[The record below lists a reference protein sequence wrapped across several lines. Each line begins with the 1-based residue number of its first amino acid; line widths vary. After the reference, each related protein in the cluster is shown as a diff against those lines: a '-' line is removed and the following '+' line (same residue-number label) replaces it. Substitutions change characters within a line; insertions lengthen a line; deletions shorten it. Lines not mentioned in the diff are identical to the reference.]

1 MNVLM
6 PQLGETVAEGTVA
19 RWYKQVGDKVN
30 ADDVLFDVETDKAS
44 MEVPAQTAGV
54 LTQILVPEGSTVD
67 VGTVLAVIDTGD
79 GAKAEASGQAGRGQG
94 ARGQAPISAEET
106 QVSRGQAP
114 ISKSAAQP
122 STTARKSVPD
132 PSSSPDSS
140 SPSWYAAMPPAILG
154 EESSRPEK
162 PVDHRAPTNGGTVT
176 PSAVERKDHQRLSPA
191 VRRLAAEYRLDLA
204 TVAGSGR
211 NGRITRRN
219 VIDFIAVRDSQP
231 QEAPAPVE
239 QESAPVPT
247 PAAALAQPAPAIA
260 SGDTLPFT
268 RIRRL
273 TAEHMVRSKATSP
286 HVLQAVEVDFHR
298 VDQVRKSVREAWK
311 AKHGYSLTYLPFIA
325 HAVCEALREFPNAN
339 ASVQGDGL
347 VLHAD
352 VNLGIAIDLGPE
364 GLVAPVIKAAQKLSV
379 AELSITINDL
389 ALRARANKLKP
400 DDFSGGTFTLTNN
413 GTFGTL
419 ITAPII
425 NQPQVAII
433 STDGVRKKPVVI
445 EGPDGDSI
453 AIRPVGILAQSFDHR
468 AIDGAYSAAFLDRVR
483 KLLENGNW
491 VIEV

>member
-19 RWYKQVGDKVN
+19 RWYKKVGDKVT

-67 VGTVLAVIDTGD
+67 VGTVLAVIDAGD
-79 GAKAEASGQAGRGQG
+79 GAKAEPPRGPQT
-94 ARGQAPISAEET
+94 ARGQAPIS
-106 QVSRGQAP
+106 G
-114 ISKSAAQP
+114 SADPP
-122 STTARKSVPD
+122 STTSTKSVPD
-132 PSSSPDSS
+132 PDVSSSPEAPP
-140 SPSWYAAMPPAILG
+140 PSWYAAMPPAISG
-154 EESSRPEK
+154 EEAPRPAAQEK
-162 PVDHRAPTNGGTVT
+162 PVARPVPTNGSSESSKAAEG
-176 PSAVERKDHQRLSPA
+176 KDHQRLSPA

-211 NGRITRRN
+211 NGRVTRRN
-219 VIDFIAVRDSQP
+219 VIDFIAVRESQP
-231 QEAPAPVE
+231 QAAAPAPAP
-239 QESAPVPT
+239 SAPEPEPEPASTAPPVPA
-247 PAAALAQPAPAIA
+247 PQQPAPDAA
-260 SGDTLPFT
+260 PGTTLPFT
-268 RIRRL
+268 RIRKL

-286 HVLQAVEVDFHR
+286 HVLQAIEVDFHR

-325 HAVCEALREFPNAN
+325 HAVCEALGEFPNAN

-347 VLHAD
+347 LLHEE
-352 VNLGIAIDLGPE
+352 VNLGIAIDLGAE
-364 GLVAPVIKAAQKLSV
+364 GLVAPVIKSAQKKSVGELSV
-379 AELSITINDL
+379 AINEL
-389 ALRARANKLKP
+389 AQRARVNKLKP
-400 DDFSGGTFTLTNN
+400 DDFAGGTFTLTNN

-445 EGPDGDSI
+445 EGPDGDFI

-491 VIEV
+491 TVEV